1 MTEQTSP
8 EAAAAPGRQ
17 MFSLVDAAKA
27 AAGGKKCGCGGHGG
41 GHGGGRGHGGGGCGC
56 GGKGHAHAAP
66 AAPAPAPA
74 GGCGCGGHG
83 HSHAARAESVP
94 APAQGG
100 CGCGGHGHSHAAPAP
115 ARAQAPAAGELVVH
129 SIPRVVRHAVL
140 FHAMDALP
148 VGETLVIVAPHQPE
162 PLFDHLRDSEA
173 HYRVETLQAGPAD
186 WRYAIT
192 RLS

>member
-8 EAAAAPGRQ
+8 EASAAPGRQ

-27 AAGGKKCGCGGHGG
+27 AAGGRKCGCGGHGG

-83 HSHAARAESVP
+83 HSHAA
-94 APAQGG
+94 
-100 CGCGGHGHSHAAPAP
+100 PAP
-115 ARAQAPAAGELVVH
+115 ARAQAPAAEELVVH